1 MMSNTRTRQ
10 SDLGMHRKVD
20 SHEHRLRRVE
30 DILPTLATK
39 SDLNELGLMTKAD
52 INELRLA
59 TKADLSEFRL
69 ATKAE
74 INELR
79 LATQA
84 DIKEL
89 SQSTKADIKELSQS
103 TKADINE
110 LSQSTKAELNEFSHS
125 TKAEINELRLST
137 KAEFVELRL
146 SVDAG
151 FERVFKQMHKM
162 DASAKTWML
171 GTMIGIFVGFG
182 GLFLAMNNNGK
193 RESLA
198 TTSQAIAH
206 HAPALD
212 APSFS

>member
-1 MMSNTRTRQ
+1 MSNTRTRQ

-59 TKADLSEFRL
+59 TKADLNEFRL

-79 LATQA
+79 LATKA

-89 SQSTKADIKELSQS
+89 SQSTKADIKELSQ
-103 TKADINE
+103 
-110 LSQSTKAELNEFSHS
+110 S